1 MQTPSPSSRSIFHVD
16 PAFQPAMREI
26 GLDADAVFHHPQIKV
41 WRSITERE
49 NATLD
54 AMLADGTR
62 VRWHV
67 KRYRPT
73 NDATSP
79 ARREVDGIRLL
90 EEAQIPTVRIVG
102 FSDVPGGRSFVI
114 TEDLAG
120 FTAADKLIESG
131 AATFETLCGATADLA
146 GMLHDRALHH
156 RDLYLCHFFAKVE
169 EGKVELRLIDA
180 GRVARLPRWPLRGRW
195 IVKDLSQFWYSAQQ
209 LGVSEPQRRA
219 WLERYARRRGL
230 PSAEPLRH
238 AIERK
243 AAWIAKHDAKARAK
257 QPGRNVSIPTGNT
270 ESTQSTQSTSS

>member
-1 MQTPSPSSRSIFHVD
+1 VHQQRSTFHVD
-16 PAFQPAMREI
+16 PAHQPAMREI
-26 GLDADAVFHHPQIKV
+26 GLDADAVFTHPDIKV

-54 AMLADGTR
+54 ATLTDGTR

-73 NDATSP
+73 RDGGPSP
-79 ARREVDGIRLL
+79 AQQEVEGVRLL
-90 EEAQIPTVRIVG
+90 EAAEIPTVKIVG
-102 FSDVPGGRSFVI
+102 FGDLPDGRSFLI

-120 FTAADKLIESG
+120 FAAADKLIESG
-131 AATFETLCGATADLA
+131 ATTFDTLCGATADLA
-146 GMLHDRALHH
+146 GELHHRALHH

-169 EGKVELRLIDA
+169 GGKVDLRLIDA
-180 GRVARLPRWPLRGRW
+180 GRVKPLPRWPFRSRW

-209 LGVSEPQRRA
+209 LGVPEPQRRA

-230 PSAEPLRH
+230 PSADPLRQ

-243 AAWIAKHDAKARAK
+243 AQWIARHDAKARVK
-257 QPGRNVSIPTGNT
+257 QPTRNVSIPTP
-270 ESTQSTQSTSS
+270 SPR